1 MEKDIIVFDGV
12 CVLCNSFYKWV
23 LKNDKENKFN
33 FSNIQSKYYTE
44 NKKIDKSID
53 SILVVNNKT
62 VLYESD
68 AVNYILRK
76 LNKLLI
82 IRLFIIVTPKLISN
96 FFYRIIAKNRYKVF
110 GKKKECFVPSGEE
123 LRKFIKW
130 TLFDTFI

>member
-33 FSNIQSKYYTE
+33 FSNIQSKYYAE

-110 GKKKECFVPSGEE
+110 EKKKECFVPSGEE

>member
-33 FSNIQSKYYTE
+33 FSNIQSKYYAE

-53 SILVVNNKT
+53 SILVINNRT

-82 IRLFIIVTPKLISN
+82 IRLLIIITPKLISN
-96 FFYRIIAKNRYKVF
+96 FFYRIIAKNRYNIF
-110 GKKKECFVPSGEE
+110 GKKKECFVPSVEE
-123 LRKFIKW
+123 LRKFIK
-130 TLFDTFI
+130 